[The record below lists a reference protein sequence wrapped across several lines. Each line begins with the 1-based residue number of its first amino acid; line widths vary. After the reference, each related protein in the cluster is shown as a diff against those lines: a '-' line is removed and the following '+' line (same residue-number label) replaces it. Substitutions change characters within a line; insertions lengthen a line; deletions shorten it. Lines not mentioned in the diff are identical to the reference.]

1 MFRLALNE
9 DQLLPEER
17 KEVETFYLKQE
28 AIKNVLIEYE
38 SLKKMESANDLKK
51 FTLRKKELLKKIWQL
66 NQEHNISLMSK
77 IQLDDTTITSNKIEI
92 RSNNS
97 MNKVRTQE
105 NIVKEDNNN
114 NNEVNNEDFL
124 QDDNITFVKIDKK

>member
-114 NNEVNNEDFL
+114 EVNNEDFL